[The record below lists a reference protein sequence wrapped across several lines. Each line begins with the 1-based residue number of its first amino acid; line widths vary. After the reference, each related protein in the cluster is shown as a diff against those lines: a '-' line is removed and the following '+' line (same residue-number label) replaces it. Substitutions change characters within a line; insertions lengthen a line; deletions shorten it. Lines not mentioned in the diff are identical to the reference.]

1 MKKPLDYSLYLVT
14 DQHCL
19 SKNFANNLEKAVEQ
33 AILGGV
39 KIVQLR
45 EKTANSRTFFD
56 QAERILAICRQH
68 NVPLLINDR
77 VDIAL
82 AVGADGVHLGQSDLP
97 ADVARRLLGDDK
109 IIGVSART
117 VAQAQK
123 AKQDGADYLG
133 IGAVFGTTT
142 KDDAKVIDL
151 ATIKQINQAV
161 DLPIVL
167 IGGINNQ
174 NLSILKENIDKNQ
187 LKISGFAVVSA
198 ILQQDDIYQASKNLL
213 LKISTQKILSLF

>member
-39 KIVQLR
+39 KIVQPR

-97 ADVARRLLGDDK
+97 ADVARQLLGDDK

-117 VAQAQK
+117 VTQAQK

-161 DLPIVL
+161 DLPIIL

-174 NLSILKENIDKNQ
+174 NLSMLKENIDKNQ

-213 LKISTQKILSLF
+213 LKIST

>member
-77 VDIAL
+77 MDIAL

-97 ADVARRLLGDDK
+97 ADVARQLLGDDK

-117 VAQAQK
+117 VTQAQK

-161 DLPIVL
+161 DLPIIL

-174 NLSILKENIDKNQ
+174 NLSMLKENIDKNQ

-213 LKISTQKILSLF
+213 LKIST

>member
-77 VDIAL
+77 MDIAL

-97 ADVARRLLGDDK
+97 ADVARQLLGDDK

-117 VAQAQK
+117 VTQAQK

-151 ATIKQINQAV
+151 AAIKQINQAV
-161 DLPIVL
+161 DLPIIL

-174 NLSILKENIDKNQ
+174 NLSMLKENIDKNQ

-213 LKISTQKILSLF
+213 LKIST

>member
-161 DLPIVL
+161 DLPIIL

-174 NLSILKENIDKNQ
+174 NLSMLKENIDKNQ
-187 LKISGFAVVSA
+187 LKISGLRWFQRFTAR
-198 ILQQDDIYQASKNLL
+198 
-213 LKISTQKILSLF
+213 

>member
-97 ADVARRLLGDDK
+97 ADVARQLLGDDK

-117 VAQAQK
+117 VTQAQK

-161 DLPIVL
+161 DLPIIL

-174 NLSILKENIDKNQ
+174 NLSMLKENIDKNQ

-213 LKISTQKILSLF
+213 LKIST

>member
-161 DLPIVL
+161 DLPIIL

-174 NLSILKENIDKNQ
+174 NLSMLKENIDKNQ

-213 LKISTQKILSLF
+213 LKIST

>member
-1 MKKPLDYSLYLVT
+1 MKKPLDYSLYLVA

-77 VDIAL
+77 MDIAL

-97 ADVARRLLGDDK
+97 ADVARQLLGDDK

-117 VAQAQK
+117 VTQAQK

-161 DLPIVL
+161 DLPIIL

-174 NLSILKENIDKNQ
+174 NLSMLKENIDKNQ

-213 LKISTQKILSLF
+213 LKIST